1 MIRRLEVDGVPTL
14 LAATSGP
21 PRAGL
26 TFRVGSADETLA
38 RRGITHLLE
47 HLALV
52 RLGLGDHH
60 VNGET
65 SALFTTFHT
74 QAGEDDIARF
84 LTAVCENLHDPPVA
98 RIEVEKQ
105 ILRTEWNSRGVS
117 VDAAVP
123 LWRHG
128 ARDHGLSG
136 YPELGL
142 PAITEADLRRWAAH
156 WFTRENAVLW
166 IAGDRLPDGL
176 RLPLPHGARR
186 PVPKISSALPQ
197 TPAYFASGGN
207 AVVLDAVVR
216 HRTAAAVF
224 AGVLERELYRSLRQE
239 DGLSYTTTT
248 GYQWRGDG
256 HAVVRAVADALPE
269 KQDAVLGGVVDA
281 LATMRVGRIM
291 ENDLA
296 AVVVQRTTILDAA
309 EVHAA
314 RLPAVAASLLTGE
327 PSHGV
332 EEIRAELAT
341 VSVADL
347 HEVAQEVAA
356 SALLMVPAGLDAQ
369 WAGFAAAPVQ
379 SDESVS
385 GSVHR
390 THDGE
395 GELVIGEEGVTL
407 LGPDSTQTV
416 RFAATAALLVWP
428 DGARHLIG
436 EDAISVRIEPTL
448 FEPQPD
454 VVDHLDARVPVERRI
469 EMPARSPEEI
479 PQPPPRPNLLV
490 RSVTGLR
497 EGLSALTAWLS
508 VVMFDAERGGKA

>member
-1 MIRRLEVDGVPTL
+1 MIRRLEIDGVPTL
-14 LAATSGP
+14 LAASSGP

-52 RLGLGDHH
+52 RLGLADHD

-65 SALFTTFHT
+65 NALFTTFHT
-74 QAGEDDIARF
+74 QAGEDDIAGF
-84 LTAVCENLHDPPVA
+84 LTAVCENLHNPPVA

-105 ILRTEWNSRGVS
+105 ILRTEWNGRGA
-117 VDAAVP
+117 AAVP

-128 ARDHGLSG
+128 ARDYGLSS
-136 YPELGL
+136 YPEFGL

-156 WFTRENAVLW
+156 WFTRQNAVLW
-166 IAGDRLPDGL
+166 IAGDRVPDGL
-176 RLPLPHGARR
+176 RLPLPHGERR
-186 PVPKISSALPQ
+186 PVPKASSALPQ
-197 TPAYFASGGN
+197 TPAYFAGGTN

-239 DGLSYTTTT
+239 DGLSYTATA
-248 GYQWRGDG
+248 GYESRGDG
-256 HAVVRAVADALPE
+256 QAVVRALADALPE

-296 AVVVQRTTILDAA
+296 AVVAQRTTILNAA

-314 RLPAVAASLLTGE
+314 RLPVVAASLLTGE
-327 PSHGV
+327 PIRSV

-341 VSVADL
+341 VSLADL

-369 WAGFAAAPVQ
+369 WAGFTPAPVH

-407 LGPDSTQTV
+407 LGPESTQTV

-448 FEPQPD
+448 LAPQPD
-454 VVDHLDARVPVERRI
+454 VVDRVDERVPVERRV
-469 EMPARSPEEI
+469 EMPARPPEEI
-479 PQPPPRPNLLV
+479 PQPPPRPNLLA

-508 VVMFDAERGGKA
+508 VVMFDVERGGKP